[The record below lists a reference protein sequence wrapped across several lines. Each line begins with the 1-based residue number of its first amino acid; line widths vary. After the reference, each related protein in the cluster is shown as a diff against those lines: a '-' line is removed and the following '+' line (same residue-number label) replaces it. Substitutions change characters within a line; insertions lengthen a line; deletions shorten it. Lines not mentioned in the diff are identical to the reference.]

1 MELSS
6 QGMTSYQNCGSG
18 SAYNIWLQG
27 LSPLLVICV
36 QLSEE
41 VQQRK
46 QDLKTR
52 TLR

>member
-6 QGMTSYQNCGSG
+6 QGMTSYQNCASG
-18 SAYNIWLQG
+18 NAYNIWLQG
-27 LSPLLVICV
+27 LALLLGISL
-36 QLSEE
+36 QLSEQ

-46 QDLKTR
+46 RNLKTR